1 MRRMDIGS
9 TPFYGDFTVVFNSA
23 LAVQPAG
30 CLHVGAAGFPLCL
43 YSGCLCV
50 PGTRLKDSVL
60 IAPFDSGFY
69 TMCCC

>member
-30 CLHVGAAGFPLCL
+30 CLGFL
-43 YSGCLCV
+43 YVCIVVVCV
-50 PGTRLKDSVL
+50 CQVP
-60 IAPFDSGFY
+60 A
-69 TMCCC
+69 